1 MEIIDI
7 IRLATERAEQT
18 GDLHNPEFHDVV
30 CVIGRMAGDD
40 TLGSTA
46 HEASVALRKAQAA
59 QMEFR
64 RLFEK

>member
-30 CVIGRMAGDD
+30 CVIGGMSGDHALAETAKGAGI
-40 TLGSTA
+40 
-46 HEASVALRKAQAA
+46 ALRKAQAA